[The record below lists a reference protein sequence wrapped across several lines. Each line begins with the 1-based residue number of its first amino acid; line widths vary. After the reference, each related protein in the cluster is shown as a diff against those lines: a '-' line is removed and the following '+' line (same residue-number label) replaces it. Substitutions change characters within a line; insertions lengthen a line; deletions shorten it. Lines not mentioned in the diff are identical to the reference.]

1 MKDKRHHKT
10 VLLGCNFKNCCHLI
24 TLLLI
29 GYSGFSQQTSTEN
42 INEIKTL
49 LSSITEQLEN
59 AKTDSMQIQADMFR
73 VVRLSKQAND
83 KSYLIKSYYNLAT
96 WHKGNTTLDSTIY
109 YLNYAEKISKESN
122 LPLLEAETYL
132 KKENAYKQRGN
143 YSKAMAEDFKA
154 LELYEKM
161 DNKLGTAKSYTRLCD
176 LLYFQEKYEEGIKY
190 CEKAIAI
197 QKELNVPQDL
207 AISYRYKAD
216 NLLILKRYDDALKTI
231 NAALT
236 VLQNAG
242 SSEPQLAKT
251 YNTRGNIYKYM
262 ERYDDAINEYKK
274 SLKIAK
280 DFNITQGIIAGLG
293 NIGHVFRLQEKHKEA
308 LPYTLEAIEIMI
320 KSGNTQ
326 NLKENYMHTADSFKA
341 LKQYQNALEY
351 EQLYS
356 NAKHKE
362 LEQIIKQLESELQIK
377 YESAKK
383 DETIEL
389 QDATI
394 DRQRKIQ
401 LLYIGIAIL
410 LGVIL
415 FGMYFT
421 IRNIRK
427 KRKALTLLNTELAN
441 NQEALEYSNS
451 KLKQSLEDLK
461 SMQSQ
466 LIQSEK
472 LASLGQLAAGI
483 AHEIKNPLNFVN
495 NFSELNLELI
505 EEINVEIEKLPS
517 SVEKQEIISLLED
530 VIANQKKIHQH
541 GTRADSIV
549 KSMLLH
555 SRGGNG
561 LKEPTDINAMLK
573 EYINLS
579 FHAMRASKKAINV
592 SLNFKLDSSLKK
604 PSVIME
610 DISRA
615 ILNLSNNAFDA
626 MYERIKDKSASEH
639 YEPKLTIR
647 TYEDSQHIV
656 IEIEDN
662 GLGIPEELKDKI
674 LMPFFTTKRGT
685 EGTGLGL
692 SITNDIIKSHGGS
705 LQIESESGKNSF
717 TRFKINL
724 PI

>member
-1 MKDKRHHKT
+1 MKKKRHHKT

-24 TLLLI
+24 ALLLM
-29 GYSGFSQQTSTEN
+29 GTSSFSQQTSTEN
-42 INEIKTL
+42 KHDIETL
-49 LSSITEQLEN
+49 LSSISEQFEN
-59 AKTDSMQIQADMFR
+59 AKTDSMQIQTNMFR
-73 VVRLSKQAND
+73 VVRLSKQADD

-109 YLNYAEKISKESN
+109 YLNHAEKISKESN

-132 KKENAYKQRGN
+132 KKEDAYKQRGD

-154 LELYEKM
+154 LELFEKEG
-161 DNKLGTAKSYTRLCD
+161 NQLGISKSYTRLCD
-176 LLYFQEKYEEGIKY
+176 LLYFQEKYEEGADY
-190 CEKAIAI
+190 CQKAIAI
-197 QKELNVPQDL
+197 QKELNVPEEL
-207 AISYRYKAD
+207 AKSYRYKAD
-216 NLLILKRYDDALKTI
+216 NLLILERYADALNNI
-231 NAALT
+231 NNAIR
-236 VLQNAG
+236 VLKGAG
-242 SSEPQLAKT
+242 SREPDLAKT

-262 ERYDDAINEYKK
+262 ERYDDAIIEYKK
-274 SLKIAK
+274 CLEIAK
-280 DFNITQGIIAGLG
+280 NYNLNQGIIPALA
-293 NIGHVFRLQEKHKEA
+293 NIGHVYRLQEKHSEA
-308 LPYTLEAIEIMI
+308 LPYTLDAIELME
-320 KSGNTQ
+320 KSGYTP
-326 NLKENYMHTADSFKA
+326 NLKENYAHTSGSYEA
-341 LKQYQNALEY
+341 LKQYKEALKY

-356 NAKHKE
+356 EARLKE
-362 LEQIIKQLESELQIK
+362 LEQIIEQLESELQIK

-383 DETIEL
+383 DETIES

-394 DRQRKIQ
+394 DRQRKTQ
-401 LLYIGIAIL
+401 LLYISLAAL
-410 LGVIL
+410 LGIIL

-421 IRNIRK
+421 IRNIRR
-427 KRKALTLLNTELAN
+427 KRKALAVLNKELAN
-441 NQEALEYSNS
+441 KQNALVESNA

-505 EEINVEIEKLPS
+505 DEINVEIEKLPPS
-517 SVEKQEIISLLED
+517 SEKQEIISLLED

-561 LKEPTDINAMLK
+561 IKEPTDINAMLK

-579 FHAMRASKKAINV
+579 FHAMRAGKKAINV
-592 SLNFKLDSSLKK
+592 SLDFHLDDTLKK

-610 DISRA
+610 DVSRV

-626 MYERIKDKSASEH
+626 MYERIKDKKTSEN
-639 YEPKLTIR
+639 YNPKLTIR
-647 TYEDSQHIV
+647 TYQDHQNV
-656 IEIEDN
+656 FIEVEDN
-662 GLGIPEELKDKI
+662 GNGIPQEFKDKI

-692 SITNDIIKSHGGS
+692 SISNDIVKSHGGR
-705 LQIESESGKNSF
+705 LQIDSKQGN
-717 TRFKINL
+717 N
-724 PI
+724 